1 MRLVLLA
8 IFLAFCPLANA
19 ATIYY
24 CKAYSG
30 GMFWSKAECSLQ
42 KAVIDRTA
50 NVPDDIPFSQ
60 QVELAKQQLESA
72 KRLYPQPAQQSHSVD
87 SSCVQLV
94 AERRALDQITE
105 KMIWVPIEKQNANY
119 HRMNQIKADMARLG
133 CRY

>member
-1 MRLVLLA
+1 MRLMFLA
-8 IFLAFCPLANA
+8 IVFAFCSSANA

-30 GMFWSKAECSLQ
+30 GMFWSNAVCSSQ

-50 NVPDDIPFSQ
+50 NVPDGIPFSQ
-60 QVELAKQQLESA
+60 QVELAKQQLEFA
-72 KRLYPQPAQQSHSVD
+72 KRLYVQPVQQSHSVY
-87 SSCVQLV
+87 SSCAQLV